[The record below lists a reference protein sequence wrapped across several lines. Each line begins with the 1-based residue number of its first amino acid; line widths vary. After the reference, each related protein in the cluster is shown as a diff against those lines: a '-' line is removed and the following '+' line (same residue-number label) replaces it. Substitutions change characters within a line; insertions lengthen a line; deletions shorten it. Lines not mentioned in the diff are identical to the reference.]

1 SMPSLHLLGCGL
13 PLSSDPHAAYGQ
25 QTARNSGSKCE
36 RVALSHL
43 NQSSTT
49 PGAKRRTKIGTEVHD
64 HKNSPQGRPV
74 KQRDSFGRYCDTTS
88 TLRKTVDQY
97 KGIQGPVGRRLT
109 EDEEHHKTRD
119 RTAHRHTKS
128 AFAVHTVHQPAK
140 EHASPQADQAYSARH
155 RGGAQEVQP
164 ARADQEGDEMH
175 IDHGHRDGHTAMGQT
190 EHPECLVTH
199 SMPEARGADRVH

>member
-1 SMPSLHLLGCGL
+1 MPSLHLLCCGL

-25 QTARNSGSKCE
+25 QTARDSGSKCE
-36 RVALSHL
+36 CVALSHTK
-43 NQSSTT
+43 QSSAT

-64 HKNSPQGRPV
+64 HKNSPQGRPG
-74 KQRDSFGRYCDTTS
+74 KHRASFGRYCNPPS

-109 EDEEHHKTRD
+109 EDEQHHKTRD

-140 EHASPQADQAYSARH
+140 EHAPPQTDQAHGARY
-155 RGGAQEVQP
+155 RGGAHKFQP
-164 ARADQEGDEMH
+164 TRADQKG
-175 IDHGHRDGHTAMGQT
+175 
-190 EHPECLVTH
+190 
-199 SMPEARGADRVH
+199 